1 MTKETKGEIIASY
14 PYMTAGR
21 TWVIPNVALEHAP
34 DGSVMI
40 SGAEAMRMQRIVANE
55 ICGQASTLTPEELEF
70 LCDVTSTRFNDVAD
84 FLSVTKGS
92 VTFWKRPGK
101 TVPLN
106 ESLRLK
112 KWFWKKVFDTDL
124 LKLSIFSVPTLVL
137 TDDGKLLEFLR
148 EQGKLFFDEARKAG

>member
-1 MTKETKGEIIASY
+1 MTTEKKKEIIASY

-21 TWVIPNVALEHAP
+21 TWIIPNVTLEHAP

-70 LCDVTSTRFNDVAD
+70 LCDATSTRFNDVAE

-112 KWFWKKVFDTDL
+112 KWFWKKVFDTEL
-124 LKLSIFSVPTLVL
+124 LNFSIFSVPTLVL

-148 EQGKLFFDEARKAG
+148 EQGKIFFDEARKAG